1 MSDRYVDEAYEKM
14 GAVER
19 LLKGLPGIRGYVD
32 KELRREADRRLRT
45 MLASQLAEQRSS
57 LVNIQQQMLKRGGL
71 KNLDRVDGA
80 VRNLQT
86 LIDRVQTA
94 NQGYSGIFDAARIG
108 EEQLA
113 ALHRFDVALAE
124 RTEELGDGLNELAAA
139 VRAGDAVDQALSRV
153 TTTIDELNTLFQ
165 RRDRALVD
173 PDLLMDTGYAPQV
186 DERLLNVETDETS
199 GE

>member
-1 MSDRYVDEAYEKM
+1 M

>member
-45 MLASQLAEQRSS
+45 MLASQLSEQRSS
-57 LVNIQQQMLKRGGL
+57 LVNIQQEMLKRGGL

-124 RTEELGDGLNELAAA
+124 RTEELADGLNELAAA
-139 VRAGDAVDQALSRV
+139 VRAGDAMDQALSRV